1 MPPCQLQEGQFN
13 GYNRF
18 FNQDQEEKNRKI
30 WAFSSPF
37 GGAFGR
43 RLIFEEKQ
51 SSFKALASFIQGE
64 VLLTHFSP
72 SWRLGFLEDSSF
84 CLNAQHLFFS
94 YPILQWLCV
103 SYSARLGL

>member
-64 VLLTHFSP
+64 VLLTHFTTELET
-72 SWRLGFLEDSSF
+72 RLSRGF
-84 CLNAQHLFFS
+84 
-94 YPILQWLCV
+94 
-103 SYSARLGL
+103 